1 MAKIT
6 KVSDKLTKINDNF
19 NINIFDNGF
28 MVEASG
34 KTADDDWATVKVMC
48 SSEEELVQLV
58 LDAISI
64 EKDV

>member
-34 KTADDDWATVKVMC
+34 KDTDDDWATVKVMC

-64 EKDV
+64 EKDA

>member
-48 SSEEELVQLV
+48 SSEEELVKLV
-58 LDAISI
+58 LDAITI